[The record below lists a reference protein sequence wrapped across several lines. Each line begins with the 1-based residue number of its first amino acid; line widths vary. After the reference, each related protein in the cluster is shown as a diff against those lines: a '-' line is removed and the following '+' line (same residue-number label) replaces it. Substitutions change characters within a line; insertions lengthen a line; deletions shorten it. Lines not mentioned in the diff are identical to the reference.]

1 MSQEKSYDSLIADGV
16 KAVNEGNFA
25 QAIEISKKAKS
36 IDATSA
42 DAYHLMA
49 IAYQHNQQW
58 EESTKQ
64 CTEAINNSPYDASLY
79 SLRGFA
85 YLSQGKYYEA
95 QADFEEAIS
104 LEDFE
109 PAHRNLVI
117 LKISQNKSQEGIDYL
132 VERIQKNPD
141 DVENLELMGMLLDK
155 VGDKE
160 KAESYFKAA
169 EAVKLSQKNA
179 Q

>member
-1 MSQEKSYDSLIADGV
+1 MSQEKSYDALIADGV
-16 KAVNEGNFA
+16 HAVNEGDFTKAVEIA
-25 QAIEISKKAKS
+25 QKAKS
-36 IDATSA
+36 VDNTSA

-58 EESTKQ
+58 DKSIEQ
-64 CTEAINNSPYDASLY
+64 CSHAINNSPYDASLY

-85 YLSQGKYYEA
+85 YLSEGKYDEA

-117 LKISQNKSQEGIDYL
+117 LKISQNKSQEAIDYL
-132 VERIQKNPD
+132 VERIQKNPE
-141 DVENLELMGMLLDK
+141 DVENLELMGMLLEK
-155 VGDKE
+155 VGDLE
-160 KAESYFKAA
+160 KAKSYFKASDELRA
-169 EAVKLSQKNA
+169 ARKDA
-179 Q
+179 